1 MAATGHAEPLKDS
14 TMNALFILFVRDQQR
29 SAAFYASALGST
41 PILDVPG
48 MTEFSLSGSAGLGL
62 MPETGIRRLLGP
74 GLPDPATA
82 QGTPRSELY
91 LVVDDPAAC
100 HARAL
105 AAGAKELS
113 PLAERPWGDLA
124 AYCLDPDG
132 HIVAFAGRLPP
143 RQGP

>member
-1 MAATGHAEPLKDS
+1 
-14 TMNALFILFVRDQQR
+14 MNALFILFVRDQGR
-29 SAAFYASALGST
+29 SAAFYANALVST
-41 PILDVPG
+41 PVLEVPG
-48 MTEFSLSGSAGLGL
+48 MTEFSLGGSARLGL

-82 QGTPRSELY
+82 HGTPRSELY

-105 AAGAKELS
+105 AAGATELS
-113 PLAERPWGDLA
+113 PLTERPWGDLA

-132 HIVAFAGRLPP
+132 HIVAFACRLPP
-143 RQGP
+143 PAGGPPPTGGAPP

>member
-1 MAATGHAEPLKDS
+1 
-14 TMNALFILFVRDQQR
+14 MNPLFILFVRDQEL
-29 SAAFYASALGST
+29 SAAFYKSALGST
-41 PILDVPG
+41 PVLDVPG
-48 MTEFSLSGSAGLGL
+48 MTEFSLYGSAGLGL

-82 QGTPRSELY
+82 HGTPRSELY

-105 AAGAKELS
+105 AAGATELS

-143 RQGP
+143 RRGP

>member
-1 MAATGHAEPLKDS
+1 M
-14 TMNALFILFVRDQQR
+14 MNALFILFVRDQQR

-41 PILDVPG
+41 PVLDVPG
-48 MTEFSLSGSAGLGL
+48 MTEFSLFGSAGLGL
-62 MPETGIRRLLGP
+62 MPETGIRALLGT

-82 QGTPRSELY
+82 NGTPRSELY

-105 AAGAKELS
+105 AAGATELS

-143 RQGP
+143 PQGARRAD